1 MKFSSIDLAHFASY
15 NTYRNTERGK
25 PMNQI
30 NLDITANSALPLL
43 DLTKYTDGTSALA
56 YGQPQ
61 TAYDISKRGNRM
73 KPTDISMSKIQLTA
87 KQKNDFN
94 SQLKIAVYNQLFKNG
109 FLSSA
114 QLDTLIARERSSA
127 KAADYG
133 RN

>member
-73 KPTDISMSKIQLTA
+73 KPTDIDISMPKIQLTV

-114 QLDTLIARERSSA
+114 QLDTLIARTRE

>member
-1 MKFSSIDLAHFASY
+1 
-15 NTYRNTERGK
+15 
-25 PMNQI
+25 
-30 NLDITANSALPLL
+30 
-43 DLTKYTDGTSALA
+43 
-56 YGQPQ
+56 
-61 TAYDISKRGNRM
+61 M
-73 KPTDISMSKIQLTA
+73 KPKDISMPKIQLTA

-114 QLDTLIARERSSA
+114 QLDTLIARARA